1 VPQVVAIVV
10 TYNRRD
16 LLVECLAALR
26 AQSRR
31 PDRVVVVD
39 NASTDGTADLIRSEH
54 QDVELLALSENQGGA
69 GGFHEGLKHAHAS
82 GADWIWLM
90 DDDTIARPDALDQLL
105 RAPEA
110 MNGLPAPALL
120 ASKVVWTDGS
130 LHPMNH
136 PGFVR
141 DDVERFLASSEH
153 GFLPIRASTFV
164 SLLVHRSAIDE
175 HGLPHKHF
183 FIWSDDIEYTARI
196 TRRRAGYLVPDSVV
210 LHKTKTAYTAVT
222 DTGGRFYYHVRNS
235 LYMLRGQAWSKREK
249 LSVIWFLGFTTNAY
263 LRNNRFNR
271 ESLTTVARGLRD
283 GAKPVPKTTRLQSP
297 ARSQSRA
304 RIAAGSRGGRRGP
317 VVVCPRWTLRRGA

>member
-1 VPQVVAIVV
+1 MHSVFAIVV
-10 TYNRRD
+10 TYNRRA
-16 LLVECLAALR
+16 LLKECLGALAQQTR
-26 AQSRR
+26 APERI
-31 PDRVVVVD
+31 VVVD
-39 NASTDGTADLIRSEH
+39 NASTDGTADMVRSEH
-54 QDVELLALSENQGGA
+54 PEVELLALATNQGGA
-69 GGFHEGLKHAHAS
+69 GGFHEGLKAAHAA

-90 DDDTIARPDALDQLL
+90 DDDTIPTPDALAQLL

-110 MNGLPAPALL
+110 MDGLPTPALL
-120 ASKVVWTDGS
+120 ASKVIWTDGS

-136 PGFVR
+136 PGFER
-141 DDVERFLASSEH
+141 DRTERFVLSCEH

-164 SLLVHRSAIDE
+164 SLLVHRGAIDE

-235 LYMLRGQAWSKREK
+235 LYMLRGHAWSKREK

-263 LRNNRFNR
+263 LRNNRFSR
-271 ESLTTVARGLRD
+271 ESLATVARGLRD
-283 GAKPVPKTTRLQSP
+283 GTKPVPKVP
-297 ARSQSRA
+297 
-304 RIAAGSRGGRRGP
+304 
-317 VVVCPRWTLRRGA
+317 

>member
-1 VPQVVAIVV
+1 VQRVFAIVV
-10 TYNRRD
+10 TYNRRA
-16 LLVECLAALR
+16 LLEECLAALA
-26 AQSRR
+26 AQTRT

-39 NASTDGTADLIRSEH
+39 NASTDGTADMIRSEH
-54 QDVELLALSENQGGA
+54 PDIELLPLATNQGGA

-136 PGFVR
+136 PGFER
-141 DDVERFLASSEH
+141 DRTERFVLSCEH

-196 TRRRAGYLVPDSVV
+196 TRHRAGYLVPDSVA

-271 ESLTTVARGLRD
+271 ESMTTVARGLRD
-283 GAKPVPKTTRLQSP
+283 GAKPVPSTTRPRSAAQS
-297 ARSQSRA
+297 
-304 RIAAGSRGGRRGP
+304 
-317 VVVCPRWTLRRGA
+317 